1 MRTLA
6 QIIAILRK
14 DLLLELRSKEV
25 VTSMLVFAL
34 TVVVI
39 FNFVFEPGSAQIKT
53 TAPGILWVAF
63 TFASVLGLSR
73 AFAREQE
80 QGMMQGLL
88 LCPVDRSLIYV
99 AKVIGNVLFI
109 SMVELVTFPIMIVLF
124 DLSVGKVFFPLL
136 LVLFLGTLGFAGVGT
151 LFSTISANTKSREV
165 MLPIL
170 LFPVS
175 VPVILASIKSTA
187 YLLSGREFAEVWSWM
202 RLLIGFDVI
211 FLVICFL
218 LYEYVLEE

>member
-187 YLLSGREFAEVWSWM
+187 YLLSGREFAEVWSWL